1 MRFSFSGA
9 AILLAAFIL
18 MGCNT
23 IPQARI
29 AEAPDARSQEEKCYQ
44 DLAALK
50 QLEPE
55 TYEKYRQ
62 QMHAIDENYRVYK
75 ANESL
80 LDENASEVM
89 LTEVRKKLSLVCT
102 RINNAVYTNM
112 RGRAQSLNK
121 L

>member
-1 MRFSFSGA
+1 MKFSLSGA
-9 AILLAAFIL
+9 AALFVALIL

-23 IPQARI
+23 MPQARI

-55 TYEKYRQ
+55 AHEKYRQ
-62 QMHAIDENYRVYK
+62 QMNAIDENYRVYK
-75 ANESL
+75 SNEAL
-80 LDENASEVM
+80 LDENAAEVM